1 MLSEDDISRQCA
13 ARTLQ
18 RARSIASSE
27 RNILTKQVRY
37 NPPETTLSA
46 FVASSSGWND
56 RYRTSVTFDENEGA
70 IVDFSCTCPAY
81 REHEGMC
88 KHCAALALTYA
99 DEPRTFMGYRAHRA
113 PSTSTS
119 LLEFMERSKSIADAE
134 ETGAVD
140 LETTISYG
148 YRNWSAHF
156 KIAGPNGAYVMRSIS
171 EFVDRM
177 RRGERFS
184 YGKKLAFT
192 HAPALL
198 TEQARGI
205 ARFLDRAV
213 ALREQA
219 TGSAF
224 WRYRG
229 RDEIGRDLELSD
241 YELIEL
247 LDLLEGR
254 PFTVEGTDYGTRS
267 LTHAHIVE
275 ADPDVSIV
283 LQRTDEG
290 GYAIEQPDATPF
302 VAQGDRMYLWQGD
315 TFYRCSPAFA
325 RTADFLRTVYENE
338 DTRLFVSLADLPLFC
353 AAVLPVI
360 EEQLHVEVPP
370 EVDLFR
376 PVPCTL
382 ESISTEPTTT
392 SRARRMPCTGSA
404 ATPCSRT
411 QPTTMRAH
419 CATSGW
425 KARRSN

>member
-113 PSTSTS
+113 PTTSTS
-119 LLEFMERSKSIADAE
+119 LLEFMERSKSIVDAE

-224 WRYRG
+224 CATAGATKSDETSSCRTTSSSSCSTCSRAALHRRGHRLRHALAHARAHRRG
-229 RDEIGRDLELSD
+229 RPRREHRAAAHRRRRLRHRAAGRHAVRR
-241 YELIEL
+241 
-247 LDLLEGR
+247 EGR
-254 PFTVEGTDYGTRS
+254 
-267 LTHAHIVE
+267 AHV
-275 ADPDVSIV
+275 P
-283 LQRTDEG
+283 
-290 GYAIEQPDATPF
+290 
-302 VAQGDRMYLWQGD
+302 VAGRH
-315 TFYRCSPAFA
+315 
-325 RTADFLRTVYENE
+325 V
-338 DTRLFVSLADLPLFC
+338 LPLLARLRAHGRLPAHRVRERGHAPVRQPC
-353 AAVLPVI
+353 RPAAVLRRRAAR
-360 EEQLHVEVPP
+360 HRGAAARGGAARG
-370 EVDLFR
+370 R
-376 PVPCTL
+376 PVP
-382 ESISTEPTTT
+382 
-392 SRARRMPCTGSA
+392 SRAVHAGVLLRPNRPRRHVHGARRVRERRYTLFEDA
-404 ATPCSRT
+404 ADGDAGR
-411 QPTTMRAH
+411 

-425 KARRSN
+425 KARRSS